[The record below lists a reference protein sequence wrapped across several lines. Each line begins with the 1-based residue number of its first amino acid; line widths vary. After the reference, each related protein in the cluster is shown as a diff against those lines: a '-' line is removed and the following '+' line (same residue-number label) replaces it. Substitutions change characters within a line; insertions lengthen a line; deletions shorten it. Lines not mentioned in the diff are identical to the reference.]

1 MDGRENRQH
10 CEAGETL
17 CEMCEVQARG
27 TKKQREDT
35 PQLDV
40 ITVDDLQRRWLEQNW
55 GVKERV
61 TEIKQFVV
69 SLLL

>member
-17 CEMCEVQARG
+17 CEMCEVQPRG
-27 TKKQREDT
+27 TRKRREDK

-40 ITVDDLQRRWLEQNW
+40 ITVDDLQRRWLEQDRS
-55 GVKERV
+55 VKERV